1 MEQSKPIEKFIFS
14 NSDIDYSQPND
25 AVSSGG
31 MVMNIYS
38 NLVVLGL
45 IGIILLGFASF
56 QVLSPV
62 VSFALTVFSFSIFLL
77 ITFINVKAWIE
88 REYDRKISR
97 LKEKY
102 ERKIYRLRHEH
113 DTATLERTIR
123 DGTKTLIK
131 NAVDYFKIE
140 NIKNEMP
147 PSAAIQNLQL
157 DKYGQI
163 IELLADF
170 SLILPDHEENREIV
184 LQEINHQIE
193 IYEIDEKTFA
203 EFLRTIMGK
212 YLLTVNKKLRE
223 KLELNAARSLK
234 SCPKCNRTIASTARI
249 CKHCGHQFV
258 IDFHAAVQQAEKRRS
273 ENDVADWIKKGYGLY
288 RAGNY
293 EDAVRVFT
301 LAIALD
307 PRARQAYYNRGIS
320 YKHVDRVKE
329 AVKDLHIAAKLG
341 HQKAREL
348 LNTIK
353 HSDTQEWGP
362 KEDIPENF
370 E

>member
-1 MEQSKPIEKFIFS
+1 
-14 NSDIDYSQPND
+14 
-25 AVSSGG
+25 
-31 MVMNIYS
+31 MNIYS
-38 NLVVLGL
+38 NLVILGV
-45 IGIILLGFASF
+45 IGIVLLGFASF
-56 QVLSPV
+56 QVLSPMM
-62 VSFALTVFSFSIFLL
+62 SFALTVFSFTVFLF
-77 ITFINVKAWIE
+77 ITFINVKAWVE
-88 REYDRKISR
+88 REYDRKITR
-97 LKEKY
+97 MKDKY
-102 ERKIYRLRHEH
+102 ERKIHRLKYEH
-113 DTATLERTIR
+113 DTATLEKTIR

-193 IYEIDEKTFA
+193 IFEIDEKTFA

-212 YLLTVNKKLRE
+212 YILTVNKKLRE
-223 KLELNAARSLK
+223 KLQLDASRSLK
-234 SCPKCNRTIASTARI
+234 SCPKCSRTILTTARV
-249 CKHCGHQFV
+249 CKHCGNRFV
-258 IDFHAAVQQAEKRRS
+258 IDLHSAARSAETDAA
-273 ENDVADWIKKGYGLY
+273 ENDVVDWVKKGYALY
-288 RAGNY
+288 RSGNY
-293 EDAVRVFT
+293 EDAIRVFT
-301 LAIALD
+301 LAIAID
-307 PRARQAYYNRGIS
+307 PNARQAYYNRGIS
-320 YKHVDRVKE
+320 YKHADRVKD
-329 AVKDLHIAAKLG
+329 ALSDLRTAAKLG

-348 LNTIK
+348 LGTIK

-362 KEDIPENF
+362 KEDIPENY

>member
-1 MEQSKPIEKFIFS
+1 
-14 NSDIDYSQPND
+14 
-25 AVSSGG
+25 
-31 MVMNIYS
+31 MNIYS
-38 NLVVLGL
+38 NLILLGV
-45 IGIILLGFASF
+45 IGIVLLGFASYS
-56 QVLSPV
+56 VLTPL
-62 VSFALTVFSFSIFLL
+62 VSFTLTSFSFVVFLL
-77 ITFINVKAWIE
+77 ITFINVNAWIE
-88 REYDRKISR
+88 REHDRKITR

-102 ERKIYRLRHEH
+102 ERKIYRLKHEH
-113 DTATLERTIR
+113 DTATLEKTIR

-203 EFLRTIMGK
+203 EFLKTIMGK

-223 KLELNAARSLK
+223 KLELGAAGNLK
-234 SCPKCNRTIASTARI
+234 SCPKCARTIAPTARV
-249 CKHCGHQFV
+249 CKHCGHRFV
-258 IDFHAAVQQAEKRRS
+258 IDLCIADQSSQTGRT
-273 ENDVADWIKKGYGLY
+273 ENEVTHWLKKGYGLY
-288 RAGNY
+288 RAGNH
-293 EDAVRVFT
+293 EDAVRALT
-301 LAIALD
+301 MAIALD
-307 PRARQAYYNRGIS
+307 PQAKQAYYNRGLS
-320 YKHVDRVKE
+320 YKHVDRVKDALE
-329 AVKDLHIAAKLG
+329 DLQAAARLG

-348 LNTIK
+348 LSTIK

-362 KEDIPENF
+362 KEDIPEKF

>member
-1 MEQSKPIEKFIFS
+1 MEQSGPVEKFVFS
-14 NSDIDYSQPND
+14 NSDIEFSPLVD
-25 AVSSGG
+25 AAPSGG
-31 MVMNIYS
+31 VVMNIYS
-38 NLVVLGL
+38 NLIVLGV
-45 IGIILLGFASF
+45 IGFVLLGFASF
-56 QVLSPV
+56 QVLSPPI
-62 VSFALTVFSFSIFLL
+62 SFALTVFSFSVFLL
-77 ITFINVKAWIE
+77 ITFINVRAWIE

-102 ERKIYRLRHEH
+102 ERKIHRLKHEH
-113 DTATLERTIR
+113 DTATLEKTIR

-223 KLELNAARSLK
+223 KLELSASRNLK
-234 SCPKCNRTIASTARI
+234 PCPKCSRAIITTARV
-249 CKHCGHQFV
+249 CKHCGHRFV
-258 IDFHAAVQQAEKRRS
+258 IDFHAAAHHVDARKTA
-273 ENDVADWIKKGYGLY
+273 NDVADWMKKGYRLY

-293 EDAVRVFT
+293 EDAARVFT

-307 PRARQAYYNRGIS
+307 PKARQAKKAPIS
-320 YKHVDRVKE
+320 CSTPATPSTGTPGRRRP
-329 AVKDLHIAAKLG
+329 LSGRAARTSRSFSPSATPPATG
-341 HQKAREL
+341 A
-348 LNTIK
+348 T
-353 HSDTQEWGP
+353 
-362 KEDIPENF
+362 
-370 E
+370 